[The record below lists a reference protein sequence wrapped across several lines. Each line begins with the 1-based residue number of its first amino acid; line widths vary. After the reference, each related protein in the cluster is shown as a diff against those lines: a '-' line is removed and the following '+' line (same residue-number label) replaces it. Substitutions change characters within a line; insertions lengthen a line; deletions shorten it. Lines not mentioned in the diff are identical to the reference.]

1 MAQEHFRACSDI
13 TITGSGSNP
22 TPAPPG
28 PTTSAPPAPTTTTV
42 SSCSDNVPTKR
53 CEKWKSQGKCSK
65 NWVLKK
71 CPQTCD
77 NCNPTEAPCVD
88 TESATK
94 CNKWKSKGKCS
105 KKWVIKKC
113 PQTCGTCTPTT
124 TAAPPPPPPATTTAA
139 APAPPAGNICS
150 DPFGYYAN
158 PQDSECQSYV
168 QCAHGTPHVIP
179 CPAGT
184 VYNPNTIQC
193 VWAWEYQCPGNGG
206 GR

>member
-124 TAAPPPPPPATTTAA
+124 TAAPPPPATTTVA
-139 APAPPAGNICS
+139 APSPPAGNICS